1 MDDLFFVRCC
11 IDSSLLRH
19 PNKKLCVLGTM
30 DKIYPNRPGAY
41 GFVIDQ
47 SAALALL
54 PEPIRE
60 QVQFISICKKDS
72 QDIDNDDR

>member
-1 MDDLFFVRCC
+1 
-11 IDSSLLRH
+11 
-19 PNKKLCVLGTM
+19 M

-60 QVQFISICKKDS
+60 HVQFISICKKDS